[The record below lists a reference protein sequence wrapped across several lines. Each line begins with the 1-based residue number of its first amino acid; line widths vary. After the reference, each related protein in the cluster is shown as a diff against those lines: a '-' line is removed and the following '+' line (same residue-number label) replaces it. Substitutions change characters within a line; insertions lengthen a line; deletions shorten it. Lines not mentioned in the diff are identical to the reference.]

1 MFISQEV
8 RSKMLSWKLNLQVV
22 LNLHKR
28 TKQHIVV
35 RSRTRNPH
43 FSQAACVESHRGRIP
58 KYSNVHTSLGCPL
71 DLFFARIFSRVQ
83 NFFIDVCLSP
93 HRIHNISRP
102 TSAFTM
108 FTGCPAKLSTLGFF
122 HFSRANLI
130 QS

>member
-1 MFISQEV
+1 MKVKFEPLNIKRYV
-8 RSKMLSWKLNLQVV
+8 HFPRSKMLSWKLNLQVV

-43 FSQAACVESHRGRIP
+43 FSQAAGVESHCGRIP

-83 NFFIDVCLSP
+83 HFFIDVCLSP

-108 FTGCPAKLSTLGFF
+108 FKLNCLCTITTLT
-122 HFSRANLI
+122 
-130 QS
+130 